1 MNTRFYIEYRS
12 IPMRHHNT
20 QTIETSD
27 LKLFVH
33 IVEDN
38 KLELTNHAKRTLH
51 IGQYGALVGRVYQES
66 EDQSELQILYKHCQ
80 HFGKRLTEILRP
92 APKEVFV

>member
-1 MNTRFYIEYRS
+1 MRS
-12 IPMRHHNT
+12 HDT

-38 KLELTNHAKRTLH
+38 KLGLHTPTKRLELTNHAKRNLQ
-51 IGQYGALVGRVYQES
+51 IGTYGALVGRVYQES
-66 EDQSELQILYKHCQ
+66 EDQSELQILYKHGQ
-80 HFGKRLTEILRP
+80 HFGERLTEILRP